1 MILVASNEY
10 SCIVSMKAKA
20 IRTLSAYVT
29 RDLSPCN
36 LFCTRLFIWIWAVD
50 GTMRGTG
57 TVERWWNFIH
67 MRTITVPTG
76 LRSTGIKK
84 ISKYFLYQTV

>member
-1 MILVASNEY
+1 M
-10 SCIVSMKAKA
+10 
-20 IRTLSAYVT
+20 R
-29 RDLSPCN
+29 
-36 LFCTRLFIWIWAVD
+36 FIWIWAED

-57 TVERWWNFIH
+57 TVERWWNFIR
-67 MRTITVPTG
+67 MPTIIVPTG